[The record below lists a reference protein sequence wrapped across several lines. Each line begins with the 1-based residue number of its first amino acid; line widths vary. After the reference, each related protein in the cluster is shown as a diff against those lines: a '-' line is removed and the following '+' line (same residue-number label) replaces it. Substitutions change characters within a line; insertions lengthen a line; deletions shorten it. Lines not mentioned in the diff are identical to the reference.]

1 MNKGNLNKKGK
12 ISYRPYLV
20 SSNKKN
26 AKKVVINRYAKGSNK
41 YRAKN
46 LSENIYKSTEIVDE
60 DRNNDEW
67 IDIDIIKEDENYSSA
82 KNTYKNAQKNLSE
95 NWRKISPKL
104 FDIMIENNAI
114 NKDSKCF
121 KCNSPAICYCLDCGL
136 NTYLCLECNTLY
148 HKDINLFHRK
158 VFISN
163 IFDKEEIKL
172 PQLCTGFCEHEIKE
186 ISIIN
191 LKGIFKAKFPTCEGL
206 VETLIR
212 HKLFPS
218 TPINPQVAFSFEL
231 FDIYQEL
238 LLEAHVSYLSFC
250 RVLESLFSDQD
261 ITRNIYYLFKSA
273 FHQYLGLKTMIE
285 NTINKLFSSKS
296 QFNCPACPQPEEKN
310 SKIIIAL
317 DANFQLK
324 RMKSAGSNIG
334 ERIIEES
341 FILNQNKYD
350 EWVQNSINLSSLNTL
365 NINNNNAQIN
375 VCDSHF
381 KAANQTKANLKSNY
395 LDDTGIFGS
404 TCRHG
409 IPLKFINLKG
419 IGERFSLA
427 EYILSDLHN
436 MFYEDSSTFIVL
448 YDIACN
454 LHSHVEKSESRLFPF
469 KSRFNWC
476 VSIFHAYAHSMKCQL
491 NYHPRACNSIGLTDG
506 ESLERLWSYLG
517 RFSSTTRYMRP
528 HHRLDILEKG
538 IQHISRKMISNLACN
553 LVKRFK
559 NAYKIMNVSVKILKE
574 MEQMH
579 GIDESKIL
587 YYIQCQYESNFVFR
601 QHLIGKELYF
611 LNLMELHRYEIEI
624 SKANSE
630 RQLESLKRSRSL
642 YIKKVEKCE
651 SDLDIPESKRW
662 NPFNPIYSKYFHDY
676 CERNLDL
683 ISDKLR
689 KFRNEYIF
697 KNSQLYNQDHIGH
710 KLTLKIKS
718 SIKDISKQIEINISY
733 YEYFR
738 LLAQENSFCK
748 DYPKAIFNEIVNH
761 TSDFWQILDISINDK
776 MDNIPRIVI
785 FNSIKNFNNLQ
796 WSKEEISLIVQELKR
811 LYDFWMNYK
820 IKIENKLQQLQ
831 QFNEKTTKN
840 YGMIC
845 ILMKYYKNV
854 SKNLENCQIALNKIE
869 NYKVNNTVQVVD
881 VPIYDL
887 INEIEEDNLLKGD
900 LAENLT
906 ELEICDNEECIEYE
920 GEIVDKSKDCE
931 EEIITEG
938 ESMDYKIV

>member
-350 EWVQNSINLSSLNTL
+350 EWVQNSINLNTL

-642 YIKKVEKCE
+642 YIKKVEKC
-651 SDLDIPESKRW
+651 
-662 NPFNPIYSKYFHDY
+662 
-676 CERNLDL
+676 
-683 ISDKLR
+683 
-689 KFRNEYIF
+689 
-697 KNSQLYNQDHIGH
+697 H

-796 WSKEEISLIVQELKR
+796 RSKEEISLIVQELKR

-840 YGMIC
+840 VNSF
-845 ILMKYYKNV
+845 K
-854 SKNLENCQIALNKIE
+854 QIE

>member
-1 MNKGNLNKKGK
+1 
-12 ISYRPYLV
+12 
-20 SSNKKN
+20 
-26 AKKVVINRYAKGSNK
+26 
-41 YRAKN
+41 
-46 LSENIYKSTEIVDE
+46 
-60 DRNNDEW
+60 
-67 IDIDIIKEDENYSSA
+67 
-82 KNTYKNAQKNLSE
+82 
-95 NWRKISPKL
+95 
-104 FDIMIENNAI
+104 
-114 NKDSKCF
+114 
-121 KCNSPAICYCLDCGL
+121 
-136 NTYLCLECNTLY
+136 
-148 HKDINLFHRK
+148 
-158 VFISN
+158 
-163 IFDKEEIKL
+163 
-172 PQLCTGFCEHEIKE
+172 
-186 ISIIN
+186 
-191 LKGIFKAKFPTCEGL
+191 
-206 VETLIR
+206 
-212 HKLFPS
+212 
-218 TPINPQVAFSFEL
+218 
-231 FDIYQEL
+231 
-238 LLEAHVSYLSFC
+238 
-250 RVLESLFSDQD
+250 
-261 ITRNIYYLFKSA
+261 
-273 FHQYLGLKTMIE
+273 
-285 NTINKLFSSKS
+285 
-296 QFNCPACPQPEEKN
+296 
-310 SKIIIAL
+310 
-317 DANFQLK
+317 
-324 RMKSAGSNIG
+324 MKSAGSNIG

-365 NINNNNAQIN
+365 NINNNNAQTLNPII
-375 VCDSHF
+375 
-381 KAANQTKANLKSNY
+381 

-454 LHSHVEKSESRLFPF
+454 LHSHVEKSER
-469 KSRFNWC
+469 
-476 VSIFHAYAHSMKCQL
+476 
-491 NYHPRACNSIGLTDG
+491 LTDG

-796 WSKEEISLIVQELKR
+796 RSKEEISLIVQELKR

>member
-67 IDIDIIKEDENYSSA
+67 IDIDIIKEDENY
-82 KNTYKNAQKNLSE
+82 K
-95 NWRKISPKL
+95 
-104 FDIMIENNAI
+104 NNAI

-261 ITRNIYYLFKSA
+261 ITRVKTYIIFFKSA

-587 YYIQCQYESNFVFR
+587 YYIQCQYESNF
-601 QHLIGKELYF
+601 
-611 LNLMELHRYEIEI
+611 
-624 SKANSE
+624 ANSE

-840 YGMIC
+840 
-845 ILMKYYKNV
+845 
-854 SKNLENCQIALNKIE
+854 
-869 NYKVNNTVQVVD
+869 
-881 VPIYDL
+881 
-887 INEIEEDNLLKGD
+887 IEEDNLLKGD

>member
-350 EWVQNSINLSSLNTL
+350 EW
-365 NINNNNAQIN
+365 
-375 VCDSHF
+375 
-381 KAANQTKANLKSNY
+381 
-395 LDDTGIFGS
+395 
-404 TCRHG
+404 
-409 IPLKFINLKG
+409 
-419 IGERFSLA
+419 
-427 EYILSDLHN
+427 
-436 MFYEDSSTFIVL
+436 
-448 YDIACN
+448 
-454 LHSHVEKSESRLFPF
+454 
-469 KSRFNWC
+469 
-476 VSIFHAYAHSMKCQL
+476 
-491 NYHPRACNSIGLTDG
+491 
-506 ESLERLWSYLG
+506 
-517 RFSSTTRYMRP
+517 
-528 HHRLDILEKG
+528 
-538 IQHISRKMISNLACN
+538 
-553 LVKRFK
+553 
-559 NAYKIMNVSVKILKE
+559 
-574 MEQMH
+574 
-579 GIDESKIL
+579 
-587 YYIQCQYESNFVFR
+587 
-601 QHLIGKELYF
+601 
-611 LNLMELHRYEIEI
+611 
-624 SKANSE
+624 
-630 RQLESLKRSRSL
+630 
-642 YIKKVEKCE
+642 
-651 SDLDIPESKRW
+651 
-662 NPFNPIYSKYFHDY
+662 
-676 CERNLDL
+676 
-683 ISDKLR
+683 
-689 KFRNEYIF
+689 
-697 KNSQLYNQDHIGH
+697 
-710 KLTLKIKS
+710 
-718 SIKDISKQIEINISY
+718 
-733 YEYFR
+733 
-738 LLAQENSFCK
+738 
-748 DYPKAIFNEIVNH
+748 
-761 TSDFWQILDISINDK
+761 
-776 MDNIPRIVI
+776 
-785 FNSIKNFNNLQ
+785 
-796 WSKEEISLIVQELKR
+796 
-811 LYDFWMNYK
+811 
-820 IKIENKLQQLQ
+820 
-831 QFNEKTTKN
+831 
-840 YGMIC
+840 
-845 ILMKYYKNV
+845 
-854 SKNLENCQIALNKIE
+854 
-869 NYKVNNTVQVVD
+869 
-881 VPIYDL
+881 
-887 INEIEEDNLLKGD
+887 
-900 LAENLT
+900 
-906 ELEICDNEECIEYE
+906 
-920 GEIVDKSKDCE
+920 
-931 EEIITEG
+931 
-938 ESMDYKIV
+938 

>member
-642 YIKKVEKCE
+642 YIKKVEKC
-651 SDLDIPESKRW
+651 
-662 NPFNPIYSKYFHDY
+662 
-676 CERNLDL
+676 
-683 ISDKLR
+683 
-689 KFRNEYIF
+689 
-697 KNSQLYNQDHIGH
+697 H

-796 WSKEEISLIVQELKR
+796 RSKEEISLIVQELKR

-831 QFNEKTTKN
+831 QFNEKLQK
-840 YGMIC
+840 I
-845 ILMKYYKNV
+845 
-854 SKNLENCQIALNKIE
+854 KNLENCQIALNKIE

>member
-1 MNKGNLNKKGK
+1 MIDLKDNNYYENLEEKLEALKAENNNLLSELKKKESKRYVNESIEVVKINVDNKNEVDEDVEIMEIDVENDDIQNEETEDKAKKNLEAKELKEKKFKKFGK

-121 KCNSPAICYCLDCGL
+121 KCNSPAICYCLDCEKFL
-136 NTYLCLECNTLY
+136 
-148 HKDINLFHRK
+148 
-158 VFISN
+158 SN

-296 QFNCPACPQPEEKN
+296 QFNCPASTEEKN

-324 RMKSAGSNIG
+324 RMKSG
-334 ERIIEES
+334 
-341 FILNQNKYD
+341 
-350 EWVQNSINLSSLNTL
+350 
-365 NINNNNAQIN
+365 
-375 VCDSHF
+375 
-381 KAANQTKANLKSNY
+381 
-395 LDDTGIFGS
+395 
-404 TCRHG
+404 
-409 IPLKFINLKG
+409 
-419 IGERFSLA
+419 FSLA

-538 IQHISRKMISNLACN
+538 IQHIK
-553 LVKRFK
+553 
-559 NAYKIMNVSVKILKE
+559 

-630 RQLESLKRSRSL
+630 RQPYRS
-642 YIKKVEKCE
+642 
-651 SDLDIPESKRW
+651 
-662 NPFNPIYSKYFHDY
+662 
-676 CERNLDL
+676 
-683 ISDKLR
+683 
-689 KFRNEYIF
+689 
-697 KNSQLYNQDHIGH
+697 
-710 KLTLKIKS
+710 
-718 SIKDISKQIEINISY
+718 
-733 YEYFR
+733 
-738 LLAQENSFCK
+738 
-748 DYPKAIFNEIVNH
+748 
-761 TSDFWQILDISINDK
+761 
-776 MDNIPRIVI
+776 
-785 FNSIKNFNNLQ
+785 
-796 WSKEEISLIVQELKR
+796 
-811 LYDFWMNYK
+811 
-820 IKIENKLQQLQ
+820 
-831 QFNEKTTKN
+831 
-840 YGMIC
+840 
-845 ILMKYYKNV
+845 
-854 SKNLENCQIALNKIE
+854 
-869 NYKVNNTVQVVD
+869 
-881 VPIYDL
+881 
-887 INEIEEDNLLKGD
+887 
-900 LAENLT
+900 
-906 ELEICDNEECIEYE
+906 
-920 GEIVDKSKDCE
+920 
-931 EEIITEG
+931 
-938 ESMDYKIV
+938 